1 MTTGEAR
8 PNVVLS
14 SYAWMMPKMINWHAK
29 AIKRKVTDETVIAA
43 TFLFLERTG
52 ISAVASVISTPMV
65 NFQSALIVSGGARSN
80 FRRKIAGILI
90 GVLGSIC
97 EIVARAVTGL
107 TVPSYRMDVSDG
119 KRWGRCQKTGL
130 SH

>member
-8 PNVVLS
+8 ANVVLS
-14 SYAWMMPKMINWHAK
+14 SCAWIMPKMINWHAK

-52 ISAVASVISTPMV
+52 ISAVASVISTPMF
-65 NFQSALIVSGGARSN
+65 NFQSALIVSGAARSD

-90 GVLGSIC
+90 GVFAKLLL
-97 EIVARAVTGL
+97 E
-107 TVPSYRMDVSDG
+107 
-119 KRWGRCQKTGL
+119 L
-130 SH
+130 SPA